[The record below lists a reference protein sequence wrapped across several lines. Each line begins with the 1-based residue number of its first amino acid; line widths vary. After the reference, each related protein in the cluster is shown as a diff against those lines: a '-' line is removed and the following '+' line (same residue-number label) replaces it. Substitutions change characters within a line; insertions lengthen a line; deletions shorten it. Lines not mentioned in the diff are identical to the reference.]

1 MLNSYQAYAILEG
14 TAVRPLREI
23 PGENRTCKGE
33 TIRDAMWEYTSG
45 TYSEYEIEGILIA
58 ALVRKGANKAS
69 ARRWVLQFLD
79 S

>member
-1 MLNSYQAYAILEG
+1 MTYDRAVDIMMPIYQ
-14 TAVRPLREI
+14 
-23 PGENRTCKGE
+23 
-33 TIRDAMWEYTSG
+33 WEYTSG